1 MTIITKRI
9 VSIAFFLTALGA
21 SSQALAHAHL
31 KSHYPASDAVVTSAP
46 QVITLDFS
54 EGIEPG
60 FSGIKITGPENK
72 VVKTAKAQRS
82 AQDEKQLIVPV
93 EDSLIPGAYQVEWH
107 VVSVDGHKTK
117 GNYQFTVK

>member
-1 MTIITKRI
+1 MAITTKRI
-9 VSIAFFLTALGA
+9 VPIVLLLTALGA

-31 KSHYPASDAVVTSAP
+31 KNHYPASDAVMTSAP

-60 FSGIKITGPENK
+60 FSGIKISGPENNR
-72 VVKTAKAQRS
+72 VKTAKAQRS
-82 AQDEKQLIVPV
+82 AQDEKQLIVPLEETLV
-93 EDSLIPGAYQVEWH
+93 PGAYLVEWH

-117 GNYQFTVK
+117 GNYRFSVK

>member
-1 MTIITKRI
+1 MAIFTKHI
-9 VSIAFFLTALGA
+9 VSIALFLTALGT
-21 SSQALAHAHL
+21 SSQVLAHAHL
-31 KSHYPASDAVVTSAP
+31 KSHSPASNAAVTSSP
-46 QVITLDFS
+46 KVITLDFS

-60 FSGIKITGPENK
+60 FSGIKMTGPENN

-82 AQDEKQLIVPV
+82 TLDEKQLIVPV
-93 EDSLIPGAYQVEWH
+93 EETLMPGVYQVEWQ

>member
-1 MTIITKRI
+1 MAVTTKRI
-9 VSIAFFLTALGA
+9 VSIALFLTALGTSA
-21 SSQALAHAHL
+21 QVLAHAHL

-60 FSGIKITGPENK
+60 FSGIKITGPEK
-72 VVKTAKAQRS
+72 KTVKTAKAQRS

-93 EDSLIPGAYQVEWH
+93 EEKLTPGAYQVEWH

>member
-21 SSQALAHAHL
+21 SSQVLAHAHL
-31 KSHYPASDAVVTSAP
+31 KNHYPASDAVMTAAP

-93 EDSLIPGAYQVEWH
+93 EEALIPGAYQVEWH

>member
-93 EDSLIPGAYQVEWH
+93 EDPLLPGAYQVEWH

>member
-9 VSIAFFLTALGA
+9 VSIAFFLTALGV

-31 KSHYPASDAVVTSAP
+31 ESHYPASDAVVTSSP

-93 EDSLIPGAYQVEWH
+93 EDSLTPGAYQVEWH

>member
-1 MTIITKRI
+1 MAIITKRI
-9 VSIAFFLTALGA
+9 VSITLFLTALTA
-21 SSQALAHAHL
+21 SSAALAHAHL
-31 KSHYPASDAVVTSAP
+31 KNHYPASNATVTSAP

-60 FSGIKITGPENK
+60 FSGVKVTGPEQT
-72 VVKTAKAQRS
+72 VIKTAKAQRS
-82 AQDEKQLIVPV
+82 AQDEKQLIVPI
-93 EDSLIPGAYQVEWH
+93 EDSLISGTYQVDWH